1 MREITDLASV
11 KQQAIAFLYL
21 EPKPIKGIDF
31 LVEYPFLE
39 TSIGCTPLTHKIFN
53 VFLDKQVFETY
64 KEEMREIISTME
76 NLNWIFDLFRRS
88 YQLTF
93 FKYVNKYLS
102 VRDFSQV
109 LSGVWTLSEFPS
121 RDVNVSKEE
130 FAYWFEVA
138 DKTILMDE
146 YELEKYN
153 ALPDT
158 FQVYR
163 GVASDTYRKGLSW
176 TLSYETAEFFATRF
190 EFNDTPV
197 IYSFTI
203 SKKDVLAYFGDRNEA
218 EIIINPLTLENYKI
232 NTEYL

>member
-39 TSIGCTPLTHKIFN
+39 TAFGYTPKTHKMFN

-64 KEEMREIISTME
+64 KKEMRENISTME
-76 NLNWIFDLFRRS
+76 NLNEIVDLFRKS
-88 YQLTF
+88 YKLTL
-93 FKYVNKYLS
+93 FKYVNEYLS
-102 VRDFSQV
+102 VKDFSQV
-109 LSGVWTLSEFPS
+109 FSSIWTLSEFPS

-138 DKTILMDE
+138 DKTILMNEDD
-146 YELEKYN
+146 LLKYN
-153 ALPDT
+153 SLPDT

-163 GVASDTYRKGLSW
+163 GVGSDAYRKGLSW
-176 TLSYETAEFFATRF
+176 TLSYETAEFFAIRF
-190 EFNDTPV
+190 ELKFPV
-197 IYSFTI
+197 LYSFTVN
-203 SKKDVLAYFGDRNEA
+203 KKDTLAYFGNRDED